1 MLDGDKI
8 KFDRSWK
15 SSKEANYSH
24 WTRKKPQNQI
34 QFAFRNHWI
43 TFNKIIK
50 KNKLK
55 QKRVLE
61 VGCGR
66 GSLSAYFADNKWE
79 CTLLDSSSKAISIA
93 KHYFNKNKLKASYLV
108 ADCKNI
114 PYPEKSFDL
123 VFSIGLLEHFKN
135 PEKIIKEQ
143 IRVLDKG
150 GLFIGYIVPEIKN
163 NIQDQYEWINKIFTL
178 LTKSKNNKNR
188 KKKIYRT
195 NYMCN
200 FYKQIL
206 KKNNLMNIKSS
217 GIYPVP
223 MISISKSF
231 PFTLMDINIEKVI
244 VNHFEKLLYDDFNNS
259 WLCNEK
265 KGQAILVWGTKK

>member
-43 TFNKIIK
+43 TFNKILK

-66 GSLSAYFADNKWE
+66 GSLSAYFADNKWD
-79 CTLLDSSSKAISIA
+79 CTLLDSSAKAISIA
-93 KHYFNKNKLKASYLV
+93 KNYFNKNKLKASYLV
-108 ADCKNI
+108 ADCKKI

-135 PEKIIKEQ
+135 PEKIINEQ

-163 NIQDQYEWINKIFTL
+163 NIQDQYEWINNIFTL
-178 LTKSKNNKNR
+178 LTKSNNNKNR

-195 NYMCN
+195 NYMSN

-244 VNHFEKLLYDDFNNS
+244 VNHFEKLLYEDFNNS

>member
-24 WTRKKPQNQI
+24 WTRKKPENQV

-50 KNKLK
+50 KNNLK

-66 GSLSAYFADNKWE
+66 GSLSAYFADNKWK
-79 CTLLDSSSKAISIA
+79 CTLLDSSTKAINIA
-93 KHYFNKNKLKASYLV
+93 KHYFKKNKLKASYLV
-108 ADCKNI
+108 ADCKKI

-163 NIQDQYEWINKIFTL
+163 NIQDQYEWINNIFTL

-195 NYMCN
+195 NYMSN

-231 PFTLMDINIEKVI
+231 PFTLMDKNIEKVI
-244 VNHFEKLLYDDFNNS
+244 VNHFEKLLYNDFKNS